1 MDRVALLIT
10 IIIVLCV
17 AAFTLIRLFL
27 PECYAASG

>member
-17 AAFTLIRLFL
+17 AAFTLIRLFF
-27 PECYAASG
+27 A